1 MEAEIEKELRS
12 LKGEQQMTEQAI
24 RGVQSQMV
32 SRLKNGM
39 GEDMKKVLNGE
50 TKIKLPLSRKV
61 SYKIKSF
68 LKQICGDGEGI

>member
-24 RGVQSQMV
+24 RGVQNQMA

-50 TKIKLPLSRKV
+50 IKIKMPLSRKV
-61 SYKIKSF
+61 SYKIKTL
-68 LKQICGDGEGI
+68 LKRICGDGEGI

>member
-1 MEAEIEKELRS
+1 MKAEIEKELRS

-24 RGVQSQMV
+24 RGVQNQMV

-50 TKIKLPLSRKV
+50 TKIKLPLSKKI
-61 SYKIKSF
+61 SYKIKSL
-68 LKQICGDGEGI
+68 LKRICGDGEGI